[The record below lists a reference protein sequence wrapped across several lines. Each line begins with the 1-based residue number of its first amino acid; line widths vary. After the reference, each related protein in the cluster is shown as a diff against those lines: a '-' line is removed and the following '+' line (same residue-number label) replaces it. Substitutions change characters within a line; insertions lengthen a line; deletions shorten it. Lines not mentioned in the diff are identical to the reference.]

1 MKRTIIALTLAVV
14 MIMPLLAGC
23 AGPGA
28 SGTTAPGSAT
38 AAPGSATAAPA
49 PTSASG
55 ASGTNGFDGA
65 ADTFPIVD
73 SPVTFSILALRARVE
88 IEDWATNKVTQ
99 YWQDKTGV
107 NFEWDTVID
116 AEASKQKLSVVMASG
131 SLPDIIISASGSL
144 SVDQAVAYGGQRL
157 LVPMN
162 DMIDKYGVNLNKL
175 FEMDAMV
182 EPSITA
188 PDGNIYFLPSYTSN
202 AQAHTSLMQRA
213 MINTTWLDN
222 LNLQM
227 PTTTD
232 EYYEVLKAFK
242 TQDANAN
249 GDVNDEIPLV
259 TLTGNYTGFDI
270 FIMHSFLYNS
280 GKLYNWLSVEDG
292 NITAAYAEDGW
303 REGLKYMRTLY
314 SEGLAD
320 KEIFLTTSDQLK
332 MYTADANGNRVGSA
346 LTYSYSS
353 FMNLTSDVVKE
364 FDFIP
369 PLTGPTGIRQ
379 TSYIES
385 WIDASF
391 FITSACKEPEIAF
404 RVGDALLFDA
414 LSDPSLEAL
423 NGVYGPEGEGWERA
437 AEGELGFDGVT
448 PATYKWI
455 FVFGQPNNLNWHEW
469 GPLVRRSD
477 WKLQMSASP
486 TDWDQETLLYHA
498 AMDLYKPYAVAKT
511 VPSTLMF
518 ETEKVS
524 QVSQLKETLN
534 SYVSE
539 SMSKFVTGSMS
550 LENDWDAYLNELEKI
565 GLETYLNLY
574 QEAYDRQFG
583 N

>member
-1 MKRTIIALTLAVV
+1 MKRTTIALTLAVIL
-14 MIMPLLAGC
+14 IMQLLAGC

-28 SGTTAPGSAT
+28 SVPATPG
-38 AAPGSATAAPA
+38 PATAAPA
-49 PTSASG
+49 PTAG
-55 ASGTNGFDGA
+55 AAAGAAGFDPA
-65 ADTFPIVD
+65 ADTFPIAD

-107 NFEWDTVID
+107 SFEWDTVID

-131 SLPDIIISASGSL
+131 SLPDIIISSSGSL
-144 SVDQAVAYGGQRL
+144 SVDQAVAYGGQQL
-157 LVPMN
+157 LVSMN
-162 DMIDKYGVNLNKL
+162 DMIDKYGVNLHKL
-175 FEMDAMV
+175 YDMDPLV

-213 MINTTWLDN
+213 MINTTWLEN

-232 EYYEVLKAFK
+232 EYYNVLKAFK
-242 TQDANAN
+242 SQDANGN
-249 GDVNDEIPLV
+249 GDVGDEIPLV

-270 FIMHSFLYNS
+270 FIMNSFLYNS

-292 NITAAYAEDGW
+292 NITAAYAQDGW
-303 REGLKYMRTLY
+303 RDGLNYMRTLY

-332 MYTADANGNRVGSA
+332 MYTADEKGNRVGSA
-346 LTYSYSS
+346 ITYSFST
-353 FMNLTSDVVKE
+353 FMNLTSDVVRE
-364 FDFIP
+364 YEFIP
-369 PLTGPTGIRQ
+369 PLAGPSGIRQ

-385 WIDASF
+385 WIGASY

-404 RVGDALLFDA
+404 RVGDAMLYDA
-414 LSDPSLEAL
+414 LSDPTLDAL

-437 AEGELGFDGVT
+437 EAGEFGFDGVT
-448 PATYKWI
+448 PATYKWL
-455 FVFGQPNNLNWHEW
+455 FVFGQPNNINWHEW
-469 GPLVRRSD
+469 GPLVRRAD

-486 TDWDQETLLYHA
+486 TDWDQEAVLYHA
-498 AMDLYKPYAVAKT
+498 SMDLYKPHAVAKT

-518 ETEKVS
+518 ETDKVA

-550 LENDWDAYLNELEKI
+550 IENDWDSYLSELDKI
-565 GLETYLNLY
+565 GLETYLSLY

-583 N
+583 D